1 MKCKCGGEMVRR
13 LDMMGEEYLECDKC
27 GEKVYPEFQM
37 W

>member
-1 MKCKCGGEMVRR
+1 MVRR